1 VKTKKIRQKSSAAR
15 QSAQDTTAPHYPAW
29 SGGIAALLDEA
40 RRQSAR
46 HVNAILTATYWEI
59 GRRIVEFVQAGETRA
74 EYGDEV
80 LTNLSR
86 DLTRKF
92 GRGFAHDNL
101 QRMRLF
107 YLAWPV
113 EKIYATL
120 SRKSLEL
127 KIVRTASEQF
137 LLPQHCEMAR
147 HKSQPPIY
155 ATVSRKSE
163 MDLSLYLEAL
173 CHAFPLSWM
182 TAWKSAIGWAW
193 KV

>member
-1 VKTKKIRQKSSAAR
+1 VSVKTTKRKSFSVTHVTKR
-15 QSAQDTTAPHYPAW
+15 VPGSNYHAW
-29 SGGIAALLDEA
+29 SDGIAALLEEA

-59 GRRIVEFVQAGETRA
+59 GRRIVEFAQQGEARA

-80 LTNLSR
+80 LGKLSR
-86 DLTRKF
+86 DLTKKF

-107 YLAWPV
+107 YQAWPV
-113 EKIYATL
+113 ETIYATL

-127 KIVRTASEQF
+127 KIVQAASEKF
-137 LLPQHCEMAR
+137 LLPE
-147 HKSQPPIY
+147 KSQTLSAESGKPIY

>member
-1 VKTKKIRQKSSAAR
+1 MTDLMTMPENYENIRSGIVELLKAARSAA
-15 QSAQDTTAPHYPAW
+15 
-29 SGGIAALLDEA
+29 A
-40 RRQSAR
+40 RN
-46 HVNAILTATYWEI
+46 VNSIMTATYWEI

-127 KIVRTASEQF
+127 KIVQTASEQF
-137 LLPQHCEMAR
+137 LLPQHCEMAP
-147 HKSQPPIY
+147 KQSQPPIY